1 VLPFFLLCE
10 RIKPGASR
18 IPNSLVLCVE
28 NYETLTDAINGL
40 KAKGYLKDFNLNPD
54 YIERKARNMTLY
66 PSDFT
71 IDKFYR
77 FEGASNP
84 DDSSIVY
91 AISSKEGLKGT
102 LVNAYGVY
110 ADSLANEMVKKL
122 QIAR

>member
-1 VLPFFLLCE
+1 MNANFLILCME
-10 RIKPGASR
+10 S
-18 IPNSLVLCVE
+18 
-28 NYETLTDAINGL
+28 YETLTDALNDL
-40 KAKGYLKDFNLNPD
+40 KAEGYVEDFNLKPD
-54 YIERKARNMTLY
+54 YIECKARNMTLY

-102 LVNAYGVY
+102 LVSAYGVY
-110 ADSLANEMVKKL
+110 ADSLTDDMVKKL